1 MQYKVPVIEAL
12 KRKTEVLVAAH
23 NEESEF
29 PQRFPQGIV
38 SRWIRWKAPSKY
50 PRMKD

>member
-1 MQYKVPVIEAL
+1 MQYKVPVIEVL
-12 KRKTEVLVAAH
+12 KGKTEALVVTH
-23 NEESEF
+23 NEASEF
-29 PQRFPQGIV
+29 PQRFPQGAV